1 MRRHKKGGNFMD
13 RKKLNMLASDF
24 KETPT
29 DEIFNEIYRLI
40 SSVWEKK
47 VATIANSLRA
57 DEHETTSLYEDAL
70 LRCLK
75 EYDGIGDFLN
85 FYVSSAARLRTN
97 LYNKKKRLR
106 SKEYLFEKQIED
118 DENAPTFEVI
128 DESENVEKKV
138 MEADQ
143 RQLIDFLL
151 SKANARTTAIVKAF
165 LDDEPITAIAKSL
178 GINHHETV
186 NREIRKLAKNHEPSQ
201 FGDYH
206 DFLAS

>member
-1 MRRHKKGGNFMD
+1 MKNNETI
-13 RKKLNMLASDF
+13 KLLRSYREEGCEQSFNLVYESFKNIISKIANEKTIGTDF
-24 KETPT
+24 PKTEMISALNK
-29 DEIFNEIYRLI
+29 DFWKLSLKFNENKSENFGSFIKATLRKRAIDLIKCSNGTYYRRVKSIL
-40 SSVWEKK
+40 
-47 VATIANSLRA
+47 
-57 DEHETTSLYEDAL
+57 DESREEED
-70 LRCLK
+70 
-75 EYDGIGDFLN
+75 
-85 FYVSSAARLRTN
+85 
-97 LYNKKKRLR
+97 
-106 SKEYLFEKQIED
+106 D

-128 DESENVEKKV
+128 DESENVEQKV

-165 LDDEPITAIAKSL
+165 LDGEPITAIAKSL

-186 NREIRKLAKNHEPSQ
+186 HREIRKLAKNHEPSQ